1 MKKIISITLSLCLL
15 MGGYSYSVAAIL
27 PSTSSNILGQ
37 IASSTGFTASK
48 QASSLNL
55 QQIQSTTSSIIS
67 PKDLKAKV
75 ADDAKKFGIKVNK
88 KALAALAGESID
100 SEEDF
105 VIFNKEKNLFEGRLD
120 LEPTLDTYIY
130 DTGLITLDKEGGTY
144 NNDLTNT
151 IFSTNADQKARI
163 RVYIDFKRKVQWGD
177 VEHHLT
183 LKKADVNDE
192 VTRIGALNGRSSAIN
207 SIPINKQLSYAVQQD
222 GSTKTNFYLWDK
234 HEKNSLQLANGDLAK
249 FSHPRY
255 GDGDKA
261 DMKRIASHD
270 GTPQQGSS
278 TVANGSVLIL
288 SSFVTASAGTDGTST
303 ASFEASNAAVG
314 ATDEDY
320 AAEVV
325 RYSKTVTTTAKKFDG
340 DSSR

>member
-1 MKKIISITLSLCLL
+1 MKKIISITLSLCVL
-15 MGGYSYSVAAIL
+15 MGSYSYSVAAIL
-27 PSTSSNILGQ
+27 PSTNSNILGQ
-37 IASSTGFTASK
+37 IASSTGFTASP

-55 QQIQSTTSSIIS
+55 QQIQSTTSSVIS
-67 PKDLKAKV
+67 PKALKAKV
-75 ADDAKKFGIKVNK
+75 ADDAKKFGLKVNQ
-88 KALAALAGESID
+88 KALAALAGTSTEGK
-100 SEEDF
+100 EDF

-163 RVYIDFKRKVQWGD
+163 KVYIDFKRKVQWGD
-177 VEHHLT
+177 MEHHLT

-192 VTRIGALNGRSSAIN
+192 VTRIDTLNGASSAIN
-207 SIPINKQLSYAVQQD
+207 SIPINKQLNYAVQQD
-222 GSTKTNFYLWDK
+222 GSTTTSFYLWDV

-249 FSHPRY
+249 FSHPTY
-255 GDGDKA
+255 GDDDKA

-278 TVANGSVLIL
+278 TVANGSVLM
-288 SSFVTASAGTDGTST
+288 SAAFVTASAGTDGTST
-303 ASFEASNAAVG
+303 ASFEASNAAKG
-314 ATDEDY
+314 ATDADY
-320 AAEVV
+320 AAGLV
-325 RYSKTVTTTAKKFDG
+325 RYSKSVTTTAKKFEG